1 MTIYQRLQRTIVI
14 LLALLPLR
22 ALAYEPTDSIIRAQ
36 ETFRDNKFGIFI
48 HWGIYS
54 MLGDGEWVMHNKK
67 LNYNEYTHLADGFYP
82 SRFDAEEWV
91 KAFKAAGAR
100 YITFTSRHHDG
111 FSMFK
116 TATSNYNIVD
126 GTPYHRDVLKELAAA
141 CRKYGL
147 KLHVYYSHL
156 DWHRTDYPLGRTGT
170 ALGRPTD
177 RQDYNNYLSFMKQQL
192 TELLTGYGPLGA
204 IWFDGWWDHDSDA
217 TPFDWRLDE
226 QYALIHRLQPSCMVA
241 NNHHQVP
248 FAGEDIQIFE
258 QDLPGENSHGLSG
271 QGIGQLPLE
280 TCLTMNETWGY
291 NITDKDYKSAEFL
304 IRSLVK
310 AAGKNAN
317 LLLNIGPRPDGQL
330 PAEAVERL
338 KAIGKWMQQYGTT
351 IYGTRGGI
359 VAPHDWGVTTQRGK
373 TLYVHILK
381 GEDRGLYL
389 PLPRRQVRQAVM
401 FDSRAKVGVIA
412 SGDGTTIT
420 LPSTPTGIDT
430 IVEVTLR

>member
-177 RQDYNNYLSFMKQQL
+177 RQDYNTYLSFMKQQL

-217 TPFDWRLDE
+217 TPFDWHLDE